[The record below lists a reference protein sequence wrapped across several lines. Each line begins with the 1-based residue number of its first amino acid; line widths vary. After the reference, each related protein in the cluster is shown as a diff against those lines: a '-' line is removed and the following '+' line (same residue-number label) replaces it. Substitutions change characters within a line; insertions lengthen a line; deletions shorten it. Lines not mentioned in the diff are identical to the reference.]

1 MRRVV
6 LTFFS
11 LNGSSSDVGKDAVT
25 EKDLEHL
32 LHLLEGLGES
42 VWQHMMDRL
51 TPNMA
56 YQAWRYEPEVYVPH
70 ACRLMV
76 LPRIRFSLFAS
87 LVVIAMS

>member
-1 MRRVV
+1 M
-6 LTFFS
+6 TFFS

-51 TPNMA
+51 TPNMS
-56 YQAWRYEPEVYVPH
+56 YQAWRYELEVYVLH
-70 ACRLMV
+70 ACRIMV
-76 LPRIRFSLFAS
+76 LPPIRLNCFAS
-87 LVVIAMS
+87 LVLIAMS